1 MCSRQSNEDSDMGRR
16 NSTAVGSRR
25 DQIGK
30 RISTGKFSLNC
41 YEERIVSNHFQR
53 IEKDIKNTQLFYG
66 LI

>member
-1 MCSRQSNEDSDMGRR
+1 MGRR